1 MENEIS
7 FATYFVPC
15 QAQSK
20 GIVQDNALLVVAMV
34 AVIVKKENPQ
44 AENPQNHLKL
54 MGKCI
59 AFK

>member
-20 GIVQDNALLVVAMV
+20 GAVQDNVLLVVAMV

-44 AENPQNHLKL
+44 AENPQNH
-54 MGKCI
+54 
-59 AFK
+59 